1 VPNDLEIGLEL
12 RRAAAMGRNK
22 HSACIGDIQ
31 QEENGKKRY
40 HDRELRNIR
49 KNKGGIVLHDR
60 AGPPGQRI
68 DFTPPVM
75 TRIQITSGVKVKT
88 TDLGLLKVK
97 KTGVTDKPS
106 NEVNHDEEAGNP
118 YSHTCNHTRL
128 SIVIHM

>member
-1 VPNDLEIGLEL
+1 
-12 RRAAAMGRNK
+12 MGRNK

-60 AGPPGQRI
+60 AGPPGQRM
-68 DFTPPVM
+68 DFAPPVM

-88 TDLGLLKVK
+88 TGLGFLKIK
-97 KTGVTDKPS
+97 KTGVTHKPS
-106 NEVNHDEEAGNP
+106 NEVNHNEKARYR
-118 YSHTCNHTRL
+118 YSSACSFGRL
-128 SIVIHM
+128 